1 MAARQEPRP
10 NVDRV
15 PPQNIEAEQA
25 VLGGMLLNQEAVGL
39 AIEILGEIPG
49 DVFYVPAHQHIYT
62 AALKLFRQGQPVDE
76 VTLLEQLKRDG
87 HEDDFGGI
95 SYLGEL
101 TSAVPTSANVD
112 HYAKIVLDTA
122 ILRRLITTCTRV
134 VGSAYQ
140 YQGEPAEIL
149 DAAESDIFAIAQARE
164 LNPVWKV
171 GQLVNEAVER
181 IQHLIE
187 THSGIS
193 GLETG
198 YDKLDELLSGLQPS
212 DVIILAARPS
222 VGKTALALNI
232 ARHVAIDNNKGVLLF
247 SLEMSKE
254 QLTQRLLCMEGRINS
269 RWLRAGYLAKEVMG
283 KLTPAAGRVYPAPIF
298 IDDTA
303 NISILEI
310 RSKARRMMA
319 QHDVQLVIIDY
330 LQLMNAPRLSR
341 RSENRQVEISEI
353 SRGIKGLARELR
365 IPVMALSQ
373 LSREVEK
380 DDRGIPKLSHLRE
393 SGSIEQDADVV
404 LMLYRKPAHTQR
416 GEGQQDEAAD
426 DNLIRLDVAKQR
438 NGPTGRLDL
447 LFFRDMQRFESPV
460 EGAIAVNEATPGGG
474 FYEDEDDEEDNAPF

>member
-1 MAARQEPRP
+1 VAARKEPRP
-10 NVDRV
+10 EFDRL

-25 VLGGMLLNQEAVGL
+25 VLGAVLLNQEAIGL
-39 AIEILGEIPG
+39 ATEILGESPG
-49 DVFYVPAHQHIYT
+49 EVFYVPAHQHIYG
-62 AALKLFRQGQPVDE
+62 AALKLFRQNQPVDE

-87 HEDDFGGI
+87 HEDDFGGA

-112 HYAKIVLDTA
+112 HYAKIVLDA
-122 ILRRLITTCTRV
+122 ALLRRLITTCTRV
-134 VGSAYQ
+134 AGSAYQ
-140 YQGEPAEIL
+140 HEG
-149 DAAESDIFAIAQARE
+149 DAAELLDDAEGGIFAIAQAHE

-193 GLETG
+193 GLPTG

-212 DVIILAARPS
+212 DMIVLAARPS

-232 ARHVAIDNNKGVLLF
+232 ARHVAIDHNQGVLIF
-247 SLEMSKE
+247 SLEMAKE

-269 RWLRAGYLAKEVMG
+269 RWLRAGFLAKEVMG
-283 KLTPAAGRVYPAPIF
+283 KLTPAASRVYPAPIF

-310 RSKARRMMA
+310 RSKARRLMA
-319 QHDVQLVIIDY
+319 QHDIKLVIIDY
-330 LQLMNAPRLSR
+330 LQLMNSPRSAR
-341 RSENRQVEISEI
+341 RSDNRQVEISEI
-353 SRGIKGLARELR
+353 SRGIKGLGRELR
-365 IPVMALSQ
+365 IPVLALSQ

-416 GEGQQDEAAD
+416 GEGPVDEADD
-426 DNLIRLDVAKQR
+426 DNLLRLDVAKQR

-447 LFFRDMQRFESPV
+447 AFFRDMQRFETPV
-460 EGAIAVNEATPGGG
+460 EGAIDVDEAAAEGG
-474 FYEDEDDEEDNAPF
+474 FEADESFEDDDTPF